1 LSSAVNSSPHPRSL
15 TQLLRFTLRGYW
27 PAAGALFLLLLFTY
41 VMEGIGFSLVVPLL
55 QAILSPG
62 ELAGGN
68 VLQRALAQVSGLM
81 PQDWRISGLLGLL
94 IIVFSLKSLGLIA
107 ASGLTRWFVATL
119 RMNWVVTAFLAT
131 IRAPYSEVAARP
143 HGETLQNIIGETE
156 TAARGVLLVIEAAAR
171 VIQITVLLTILLLAN
186 WQATLFVLVI
196 GVAAFALSWRNTGRL
211 SINAGTTRQ
220 AIRQRANDVVS
231 ESITGLRTV
240 KLLDIAGS
248 RTKQLR
254 QMLRVSRRVDA
265 LFEVVSSLPSNMIDL
280 VAAVL
285 GSAVIIFM
293 TVVLG
298 LRIEEAIPTTAL
310 FGLVFMRLASA
321 SGYLFSRR
329 LNITTSLPSLWVV
342 RHMMAAAPEQTR
354 GSAPFK
360 GFTGGLVFEDIT
372 LQPPGRQTIF
382 DGLHM
387 KIAPVGL
394 TAIVGP
400 SGSGKTT
407 LVDLIVRLRE
417 PDRGR
422 ILVGDR
428 DIHEFDVRSLRAR
441 VGYLSQEPQLFNGTV
456 AENLLLGRPDATEAE
471 MLRAAS
477 RAHVH
482 EFVSAME
489 KGYATPLGRGGLLL
503 SGGQRQRLALAR
515 ELLRDPDLYIFDEP
529 TSALDQQTEV
539 IIGELINEL
548 SRTHPV
554 VIISHRPDVI
564 SGAHVIYRIERGKAL
579 EMSRPET
586 PKVSA
591 GATP

>member
-1 LSSAVNSSPHPRSL
+1 LSSTVNSSPDPRSL
-15 TQLLRFTLRGYW
+15 TQLLRFTLGRHW
-27 PAAGALFLLLLFTY
+27 PAAGALFLLLLFTS
-41 VMEGIGFSLVVPLL
+41 VMEGIGFSLVIPLL
-55 QAILSPG
+55 QAMLSPG
-62 ELAGGN
+62 EIAGGN

-81 PQDWRISGLLGLL
+81 PQDWRIAGLLALL
-94 IIVFSLKSLGLIA
+94 ILVFSLKSLGLIA

-119 RMNWVVTAFLAT
+119 RMNWVITVFLAT

-171 VIQITVLLTILLLAN
+171 GIQITVLLTILLLAN
-186 WQATLFVLVI
+186 WQATLFVLVV
-196 GVAAFALSWRNTGRL
+196 GAAAFGLSWRNTGRF
-211 SINAGTTRQ
+211 STNAGTTRQ
-220 AIRQRANDVVS
+220 GIRQRANDVVS

-265 LFEVVSSLPSNMIDL
+265 TFEVVSSLPSNMIDL
-280 VAAVL
+280 IAAAV
-285 GSAVIIFM
+285 GSAVIVFLTM
-293 TVVLG
+293 VLG
-298 LRIEEAIPTTAL
+298 VRIEEAIPTTAL

-329 LNITTSLPSLWVV
+329 LHIATSLPSLWVV
-342 RHMMAAAPEQTR
+342 RDMMMMEPEQTT
-354 GSAPFK
+354 GSALFTGFK
-360 GFTGGLVFEDIT
+360 GGIVFEDIV
-372 LQPPGRQTIF
+372 LRPPGRQLIF
-382 DGLHM
+382 DGLSM
-387 KIAPVGL
+387 RIAPVGL

-422 ILVGDR
+422 MLVGGR
-428 DIHEFDVRSLRAR
+428 NIREFAVRSLRAR

-456 AENLLLGRPDATEAE
+456 ADNLRLGRPDATDAE
-471 MLRAAS
+471 MLEAAR

-482 EFVSAME
+482 GFVSAME
-489 KGYATPLGRGGLLL
+489 QGYATPLGRGGLLL

-515 ELLRDPDLYIFDEP
+515 ELLRNPDLYIFDEP
-529 TSALDQQTEV
+529 TSALDRETEAV
-539 IIGELINEL
+539 IGELINEL

-564 SGAHVIYRIERGKAL
+564 SGAQVIYRIENGKAVEL
-579 EMSRPET
+579 SLPEF
-586 PKVSA
+586 PKASA
-591 GATP
+591 GGAP

>member
-1 LSSAVNSSPHPRSL
+1 MSAVNSSSHPRSL
-15 TQLLRFTLRGYW
+15 AQLLRFIMRGHW
-27 PAAGALFLLLLFTY
+27 QAAGALFLLLLFTS
-41 VMEGIGFSLVVPLL
+41 VMEGIGFSLVIPLL
-55 QAILSPG
+55 QAMLSPG
-62 ELAGGN
+62 ELVAGN
-68 VLQRALAQVSGLM
+68 VLQRALAQVSELM
-81 PQDWRISGLLGLL
+81 PQDWRIAGLLALL
-94 IIVFSLKSLGLIA
+94 IFVFSLKSIGLIA

-131 IRAPYSEVAARP
+131 IRAPYSDVAARP

-171 VIQITVLLTILLLAN
+171 VIQITVLVTILLLAN
-186 WQATLFVLVI
+186 WRATLFVLAI
-196 GVAAFALSWRNTGRL
+196 GASAFALSWRNTGRL
-211 SINAGTTRQ
+211 SIKAGTTRQ

-231 ESITGLRTV
+231 ESLTGLRTV

-265 LFEVVSSLPSNMIDL
+265 LFEVISSLPSNMIDL
-280 VAAVL
+280 IAVVV
-285 GSAVIIFM
+285 GCAVFVFM
-293 TVVLG
+293 TMFLN
-298 LRIEEAIPTTAL
+298 LRVEEAIPTIAL
-310 FGLVFMRLASA
+310 FFVVFMRLAGA

-342 RHMMAAAPEQTR
+342 RDVMATAPEQTL
-354 GSAPFK
+354 GSAPFT
-360 GFTGGLVFEDIT
+360 GFTGGIVFENIT
-372 LQPPGRQTIF
+372 LQPAGRQTIF
-382 DGLHM
+382 DGLNLT
-387 KIAPVGL
+387 IPPVGL

-422 ILVGDR
+422 ILVGGR
-428 DIHEFDVRSLRAR
+428 DIREFDVRSLRAR
-441 VGYLSQEPQLFNGTV
+441 VGYLSQDPQLFNGTV

-471 MLRAAS
+471 MLQAAS

-489 KGYATPLGRGGLLL
+489 KGYDTPLGRGGLLL

-515 ELLRDPDLYIFDEP
+515 ELLRDPELYIFDEP
-529 TSALDQQTEV
+529 TSALDQQTEA

-548 SRTHPV
+548 SRAHPV

-564 SGAHVIYRIERGKAL
+564 SGAHVTYRIEGGKAVEL
-579 EMSRPET
+579 SVPEL
-586 PKVSA
+586 PKVSVGSA
-591 GATP
+591 P

>member
-1 LSSAVNSSPHPRSL
+1 MSSAVNSSPHPRSL
-15 TQLLRFTLRGYW
+15 TQLLRFTLRGHW
-27 PAAGALFLLLLFTY
+27 PAAGALFLLLLFTS
-41 VMEGIGFSLVVPLL
+41 VMEGIGFSLVIPLL
-55 QAILSPG
+55 QAMLSPG

-81 PQDWRISGLLGLL
+81 PQDWRIAGLFALL
-94 IIVFSLKSLGLIA
+94 IVVFSLKSLGLIA

-119 RMNWVVTAFLAT
+119 RMDWVVSAFLAT

-156 TAARGVLLVIEAAAR
+156 TAARGVLLVVEAAAR
-171 VIQITVLLTILLLAN
+171 VIQITVLMTILLLAN
-186 WQATLFVLVI
+186 WQATLFVLAI
-196 GVAAFALSWRNTGRL
+196 GAAAFALSWRNTGRL
-211 SINAGTTRQ
+211 SVNAGTTRQ

-265 LFEVVSSLPSNMIDL
+265 LFEVISSLPSNMIDL
-280 VAAVL
+280 IAVVV
-285 GSAVIIFM
+285 GSAVFVFM
-293 TVVLG
+293 TVVLN
-298 LRIEEAIPTTAL
+298 LRIEEAIPTIAL
-310 FGLVFMRLASA
+310 FFVVFIRLAGA

-329 LNITTSLPSLWVV
+329 LHITTSLPSLWVISD
-342 RHMMAAAPEQTR
+342 MMATAPEQTR
-354 GSAPFK
+354 GSAPFT

-382 DGLHM
+382 EGLNM

-428 DIHEFDVRSLRAR
+428 DIREFDVRSLRAR